1 MYSLKD
7 IYIYIYD
14 RLNMIVLELSYLTY
28 RRKKVN
34 DNSKITVA
42 NGVKKSE

>member
-1 MYSLKD
+1 
-7 IYIYIYD
+7 
-14 RLNMIVLELSYLTY
+14 MIVLELSYLTY

-42 NGVKKSE
+42 NGVKKSEWLWYYKNSRFGFL